1 MKKEKPTTKTCKH
14 CKTEMPI
21 DEKVCPNCGK
31 KQPNGCLIAIIALVV
46 VIVILAL
53 PFGSSDDTKEP
64 DTEPTKTSK
73 TDTKTPSEDDIQK
86 AIEEDNTIF
95 DLVETS
101 ENMTNTLLIAV
112 SNTESGTTTTL
123 DVYDL
128 SGQTERSQYNLSSQL
143 PKKDG
148 TNDEY
153 VEAAKN
159 YILNGMMIASDMHS
173 YLDKN
178 KLDDLSD
185 YKKRV
190 EAQQNY
196 TLSVV
201 SARMVYL
208 SDAGVP
214 EDKINEI
221 LGTNSDTE

>member
-95 DLVETS
+95 DLVVTS
-101 ENMTNTLLIAV
+101 ENLTNTLLIAV

-123 DVYDL
+123 DV
-128 SGQTERSQYNLSSQL
+128 
-143 PKKDG
+143 
-148 TNDEY
+148 
-153 VEAAKN
+153 
-159 YILNGMMIASDMHS
+159 
-173 YLDKN
+173 
-178 KLDDLSD
+178 
-185 YKKRV
+185 
-190 EAQQNY
+190 
-196 TLSVV
+196 
-201 SARMVYL
+201 
-208 SDAGVP
+208 
-214 EDKINEI
+214 
-221 LGTNSDTE
+221 